1 MVHVRDRR
9 IIHFAI
15 WIDLSFMMGNND
27 DTNEVDRQLASTSNV
42 ATSDPVGVVRRV
54 ADAWNAHDLDAVY
67 GAMTEDYCE
76 YVNGVLVK
84 TSAAEA
90 RAVDQAATYD
100 VIPDYRRTIEELWG
114 SGDRVLSR
122 FTIHGT
128 TVDGRRLQ
136 LAVACT
142 YLVRDGRIAESRL
155 FFDPSTMWPP
165 D

>member
-1 MVHVRDRR
+1 M
-9 IIHFAI
+9 
-15 WIDLSFMMGNND
+15 
-27 DTNEVDRQLASTSNV
+27 NV
-42 ATSDPVGVVRRV
+42 ATSDPVEVVRRM

-90 RAVDQAATYD
+90 RAADQTATYE

-122 FTIHGT
+122 FSVHGT
-128 TVDGRRLQ
+128 TVEGRRLQ

-142 YLVRDGRIAESRL
+142 YVVRDGRIAESRL
-155 FFDPSTMWPP
+155 FFDPSTIWLP